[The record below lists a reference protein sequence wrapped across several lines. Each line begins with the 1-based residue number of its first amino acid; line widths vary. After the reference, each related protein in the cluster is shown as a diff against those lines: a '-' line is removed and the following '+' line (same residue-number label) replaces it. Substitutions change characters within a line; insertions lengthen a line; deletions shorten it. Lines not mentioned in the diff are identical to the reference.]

1 MPKPRKLLR
10 KTGYSV
16 LGIFL
21 LLNIIAITQAY
32 HLTHFYERGTVKP
45 LEEQTAGFFGNV
57 QLALS
62 GVKLQKLVGAVP
74 DSAYT
79 NITLKTKD
87 GLNLSGWLIKM
98 RHAKVTVAFFNRQHL
113 EPTIEKE

>member
-1 MPKPRKLLR
+1 MGIDTSLDLP
-10 KTGYSV
+10 TGTSIQQ
-16 LGIFL
+16 G
-21 LLNIIAITQAY
+21 
-32 HLTHFYERGTVKP
+32 P
-45 LEEQTAGFFGNV
+45 AGV
-57 QLALS
+57 SLAP
-62 GVKLQKLVGAVP
+62 LVGAVP

-98 RHAKVTVAFFNRQHL
+98 PHAKVTVAFFNRQHL